1 MRLIFG
7 LGNPGKSYENTRHN
21 VGFSLID
28 FIAKKNNLT
37 FKSDR
42 KFNSLYSEYFV
53 SGEKVLLIKPLSYMN
68 LSGTVVKK
76 YVQFYNVDI
85 KSILIIQDDLDMK
98 LGKIRVAFNSSSGG
112 HNGIKSIIENL
123 GTKEF
128 LRLKIGISNNKEI
141 DTKDFVLDNFSVE
154 ERLVLNNSYLKLENI
169 VDDFIVMDINNL
181 KCIYNGK
188 N

>member
-85 KSILIIQDDLDMK
+85 KNIWY
-98 LGKIRVAFNSSSGG
+98 
-112 HNGIKSIIENL
+112 KSN
-123 GTKEF
+123 
-128 LRLKIGISNNKEI
+128 
-141 DTKDFVLDNFSVE
+141 
-154 ERLVLNNSYLKLENI
+154 
-169 VDDFIVMDINNL
+169 
-181 KCIYNGK
+181 
-188 N
+188 

>member
-68 LSGTVVKK
+68 FSGTVVKK

-85 KSILIIQDDLDMK
+85 ESILIIQDDLDMK

>member
-85 KSILIIQDDLDMK
+85 KNILIIQDDLDMK